1 MLFATDTLDGNHY
14 QTAEAFIDKKNKEI
28 RFNTL
33 YKNKGVYE
41 NQQNKKMRPSKVSN
55 DRNVP
60 APTPEAQSFPGLN
73 DNISDAEENVNEK
86 GPRYSLSLENS
97 YDSDG
102 RQLTSQQQEYF
113 KESKVRDEDGN
124 LRVVY
129 HGTDQNFTVFDRLTR
144 VGIRRGV
151 KLLLKKNR
159 RSGLEK
165 VF

>member
-1 MLFATDTLDGNHY
+1 MSN
-14 QTAEAFIDKKNKEI
+14 
-28 RFNTL
+28 
-33 YKNKGVYE
+33 KNKGVYE

-102 RQLTSQQQEYF
+102 RQLTSQF
-113 KESKVRDEDGN
+113 DEGRN
-124 LRVVY
+124 SEGCQTY
-129 HGTDQNFTVFDRLTR
+129 
-144 VGIRRGV
+144 
-151 KLLLKKNR
+151 
-159 RSGLEK
+159 LEK
-165 VF
+165 RLLIRQLKSLPEKKHYLLISLFFMTENSSKCFTKYKKRHPNQ